1 MMKGMINRTR
11 LLAARLALLSLA
23 AFAGWAQADSVLL
36 IHGYLSSPL
45 SWERT
50 GVNDALEANGWHR
63 AGIIEPH
70 SQIIVPPKEPKTG
83 KNRVYNVHLPF
94 RQPLD
99 IQGNELSNALDMVES
114 KHPGESVILVG
125 HSAGGLAARMSL
137 VTRGKGNVTRLIT
150 IATPHLGTW
159 RARQG
164 LKITKNHGPF
174 NIVKEVVGGRA
185 YDNLKASKPLLWDLI
200 PNLPGNA
207 LFWLNRQPHPDI
219 DYVSIIH
226 TKGFSG
232 KGDWIAPALS
242 QDMNQVP
249 PLQGK
254 SAVILL
260 PSGHELSPRD
270 GEVLVDILNRKVQ

>member
-1 MMKGMINRTR
+1 MAGHEPASSSRANKS
-11 LLAARLALLSLA
+11 LS
-23 AFAGWAQADSVLL
+23 
-36 IHGYLSSPL
+36 
-45 SWERT
+45 RR
-50 GVNDALEANGWHR
+50 ANQKP
-63 AGIIEPH
+63 E
-70 SQIIVPPKEPKTG
+70 

-99 IQGNELSNALDMVES
+99 IQGNEFSNALDMIEAR
-114 KHPGESVILVG
+114 HPGEPITLVG

-137 VTRGKGNVTRLIT
+137 VTRSKGNVTRLIT

-185 YDNLKASKPLLWDLI
+185 YDDLKASKPLLWDLI

-232 KGDWIAPALS
+232 KGDWIAPAFS

-254 SAVILL
+254 IRHSAVAIR
-260 PSGHELSPRD
+260 P
-270 GEVLVDILNRKVQ
+270 